1 MKENRKIARQLKNF
15 YIGVA
20 VVALLLVIFNVLYAG
35 YDSGLAFTGVPME
48 QKIESMVKEQVADHS
63 FQLNTE
69 GFDMIEQVRAG
80 RAYDLGTMNI
90 WFVLLLLFVAWGI
103 YYMRYQNGK
112 TKEFIQAMPVKG
124 YKWIIQPFFVV
135 GGIVI
140 AAYALDAIGLSLV
153 QTRYNQLYQRIVEN
167 KGLGTIDPSCIER
180 ANTDLCEMLL
190 VQILVVLILYVWF
203 SFWLIASK
211 QKLVGVLMA
220 GGFIYW
226 YYRVIDYFY
235 YRGDTFLDM
244 VDKTSYEISVFKV
257 ARYLYGI
264 INPFALSEQVP
275 GAFSQQT
282 ELGYSVGVCM
292 AIKVAEIVIGIFVI
306 MRIVRKREYSKGRC
320 FYTTGMDVFVSIL
333 AGIAALGLVFEGDY
347 HTAHIEGTTIVKGC
361 IVAVVIAAVTFYVV
375 HLGFA
380 AISKE
385 KEQKCIR
392 IAKKRAY
399 REMSGLFRLE
409 WKENLFFLAANCIW
423 VIMHCNEYNL
433 FWGITESV
441 DVLHSYSIDQIDNV
455 VRYVYNSL
463 DTGAGEVISWY
474 ISGVIGVQIIWMLVR
489 KLIQGYKERTV
500 SGREFIAA
508 LPVSR
513 QTRYLYETIRDCVM
527 LVLPVIITTFII
539 RNRFSGVL
547 QGGNIDIYWM
557 SRSVWGLTI
566 ISCSYLLMLYGLIRW
581 IEMLIPSGVLR
592 MPVAASFLYVIHMV
606 NSVLIR
612 CGAVGRTINNL
623 LTLHSPLGGG
633 INAKGE
639 YIYNLK
645 KPEIFFYFDSA
656 MKYIH
661 SSDYNVTAPAQFSAF
676 YNVSNVLGYI
686 GYVLL
691 YMGIAAVFLYFAGRL
706 ARKQEYS
713 VDGLYFPFAKYV
725 FAAAVSI
732 AMGIVLLQ
740 NAIAWW
746 HRMLIGILIIGIF
759 VVLVY
764 YLDPERKLT
773 KRQKVGVVK

>member
-1 MKENRKIARQLKNF
+1 MKEKRKIARQLKNF

-63 FQLNTE
+63 FQLNTK

-103 YYMRYQNGK
+103 YYMRYQSGK
-112 TKEFIQAMPVKG
+112 TKEFIQAMPAKG

-153 QTRYNQLYQRIVEN
+153 QTRYNQIYQRIVEDH
-167 KGLGTIDPSCIER
+167 GLGTIDPSCITGVN
-180 ANTDLCEMLL
+180 ADLGRMLL
-190 VQILVVLILYVWF
+190 AQLLIILTLYVWF
-203 SFWLIASK
+203 ALWLIASK
-211 QKLVGVLMA
+211 QKVVGTLA
-220 GGFIYW
+220 ACGFGYWIYW
-226 YYRVIDYFY
+226 ILDYFY
-235 YRGDTFLDM
+235 YSDAPVSEVINF
-244 VDKTSYEISVFKV
+244 
-257 ARYLYGI
+257 LYGAV
-264 INPFALSEQVP
+264 NPEVLLYQTIED
-275 GAFSQQT
+275 FSQKT
-282 ELGYSVGVCM
+282 ETGYS
-292 AIKVAEIVIGIFVI
+292 IGIYMIVQIVWILLGTLAVI
-306 MRIVRKREYSKGRC
+306 WISRRRELSRGRW
-320 FYTTGMDVFVSIL
+320 FYTTGIEIFASVL
-333 AGIAALGLVFEGDY
+333 AGMAGASIVFLGECD
-347 HTAHIEGTTIVKGC
+347 AHHPNMNTIVRSFVVA
-361 IVAVVIAAVTFYVV
+361 IVAAVGIFCVL
-375 HLGFA
+375 HPQSRSKG
-380 AISKE
+380 KE
-385 KEQKCIR
+385 KKQRSNQITR
-392 IAKKRAY
+392 KRTY
-399 REMSGLFRLE
+399 QEMSSLFRLE
-409 WKENLFFLAANCIW
+409 WKENLFFLVANSIW

-547 QGGNIDIYWM
+547 QGENIDIYWM

-612 CGAVGRTINNL
+612 CGAVGRTINNM

>member
-20 VVALLLVIFNVLYAG
+20 VVALLFVIFNVLYAG

-103 YYMRYQNGK
+103 YYMRYQSGK

-153 QTRYNQLYQRIVEN
+153 QTRYNQIYQRIVEDH
-167 KGLGTIDPSCIER
+167 GLGTIDPSCITGVN
-180 ANTDLCEMLL
+180 ADLWRMLL
-190 VQILVVLILYVWF
+190 AQLLIILTLYVWF
-203 SFWLIASK
+203 ALWLIASK
-211 QKLVGVLMA
+211 QKVVGTLA
-220 GGFIYW
+220 ACGFGYWIYW
-226 YYRVIDYFY
+226 ILVFFY
-235 YRGDTFLDM
+235 YQDAPVSEVINF
-244 VDKTSYEISVFKV
+244 
-257 ARYLYGI
+257 LYGAV
-264 INPFALSEQVP
+264 NPEVLLYQTIED
-275 GAFSQQT
+275 FSQKT
-282 ELGYSVGVCM
+282 ETGYS
-292 AIKVAEIVIGIFVI
+292 IGIY
-306 MRIVRKREYSKGRC
+306 MIVQIAWILLGTLAIIWISRRRELSRGRW
-320 FYTTGMDVFVSIL
+320 FYTTGIEIFASTL
-333 AGIAALGLVFEGDY
+333 AGMAGASIVFLGECD
-347 HTAHIEGTTIVKGC
+347 AHHPKMSTIVRSFA
-361 IVAVVIAAVTFYVV
+361 VAVVAAVGTFCVL
-375 HLGFA
+375 HPGLGNKR
-380 AISKE
+380 KE
-385 KEQKCIR
+385 KKQISNQ
-392 IAKKRAY
+392 ITKKRVY
-399 REMSGLFRLE
+399 REMSCLFRLE
-409 WKENLFFLAANCIW
+409 WKENLFFLVANCIW
-423 VIMHCNEYNL
+423 VVMQYKGYNS
-433 FWGITESV
+433 FWFIAEGI
-441 DVLHSYSIDQIDNV
+441 DVLHSFPADQIDKV
-455 VRYVYNSL
+455 VKYVYDSWEM
-463 DTGAGEVISWY
+463 TAGDVISWY
-474 ISGVIGVQIIWMLVR
+474 VGGVVGIQIIWLLGR

-500 SGREFIAA
+500 SGRAFVAT
-508 LPVSR
+508 LPVGR
-513 QTRYLYETIRDCVM
+513 QARYLYEIIRDCVM
-527 LVLPVIITTFII
+527 LVLPVIITTFVVM
-539 RNRFSGVL
+539 NQFTGVL
-547 QGGNIDIYWM
+547 NGVDINMYW
-557 SRSVWGLTI
+557 SNRSIWGLTI

-623 LTLHSPLGGG
+623 FTLHAPLSGS
-633 INAKGE
+633 INEKGE
-639 YIYNLK
+639 YIYDLM
-645 KPEIFFYFDSA
+645 KPEISFYFDSN
-656 MKYIH
+656 YIY
-661 SSDYNVTAPAQFSAF
+661 SLDYDVTAPAQFSAF
-676 YNVSNVLGYI
+676 YNVSKVLSYS

-691 YMGIAAVFLYFAGRL
+691 YIGIAVVFLYFAGRL
-706 ARKQEYS
+706 AGKQEHS

>member
-63 FQLNTE
+63 FQLNTK

-103 YYMRYQNGK
+103 YYMRYQSGK
-112 TKEFIQAMPVKG
+112 TKEFIQAMPAKG

-153 QTRYNQLYQRIVEN
+153 QTRYNQIYQRIVEDH
-167 KGLGTIDPSCIER
+167 GLGTIDPSCITGVN
-180 ANTDLCEMLL
+180 ADLGRMLL
-190 VQILVVLILYVWF
+190 AQLLIILTLYVWF
-203 SFWLIASK
+203 ALWLIASK
-211 QKLVGVLMA
+211 QKVVGTLA
-220 GGFIYW
+220 ACGFGYWIYW
-226 YYRVIDYFY
+226 ILDYFY
-235 YRGDTFLDM
+235 YSDAPVSEVINF
-244 VDKTSYEISVFKV
+244 
-257 ARYLYGI
+257 LYGAV
-264 INPFALSEQVP
+264 NPEVLLYQTIED
-275 GAFSQQT
+275 FSQKT
-282 ELGYSVGVCM
+282 ETGYS
-292 AIKVAEIVIGIFVI
+292 IGIYMIVQIVWILLGTLAVI
-306 MRIVRKREYSKGRC
+306 WISRRRELSRGRW
-320 FYTTGMDVFVSIL
+320 FYTTGIEIFASVL
-333 AGIAALGLVFEGDY
+333 AGMAGASIVFLGECD
-347 HTAHIEGTTIVKGC
+347 AHHPNMNTIVRSFVVA
-361 IVAVVIAAVTFYVV
+361 IVAAVGIFCVL
-375 HLGFA
+375 HPQSRSKG
-380 AISKE
+380 KE
-385 KEQKCIR
+385 KKQRSNQITR
-392 IAKKRAY
+392 KRTY
-399 REMSGLFRLE
+399 QEMSSLFRLE
-409 WKENLFFLAANCIW
+409 WKENLFFLVANSIW
-423 VIMHCNEYNL
+423 VVMQYKGYNS
-433 FWGITESV
+433 FWFIAEGI
-441 DVLHSYSIDQIDNV
+441 DVLHSFPADQIDKV
-455 VRYVYNSL
+455 VKYMYDSWEM
-463 DTGAGEVISWY
+463 TAGDVISWY
-474 ISGVIGVQIIWMLVR
+474 VGGVVGIQIIWLLGR

-500 SGREFIAA
+500 SGREFVAT
-508 LPVSR
+508 LPVGR
-513 QTRYLYETIRDCVM
+513 QARYLYEIIRDCVM
-527 LVLPVIITTFII
+527 LVLPVIITTFVVM
-539 RNRFSGVL
+539 NQFTGVL
-547 QGGNIDIYWM
+547 NGVDINMYW
-557 SRSVWGLTI
+557 SNRSIWGLTI

-623 LTLHSPLGGG
+623 FTLHAPLSGS
-633 INAKGE
+633 INEKGE
-639 YIYNLK
+639 YIYDLM
-645 KPEIFFYFDSA
+645 KPEISFYFDSN
-656 MKYIH
+656 YIY
-661 SSDYNVTAPAQFSAF
+661 SLDYDVTAPAQFSAF
-676 YNVSNVLGYI
+676 YNVSKVLSYS

-691 YMGIAAVFLYFAGRL
+691 YIGIAVVFLYFAGRL
-706 ARKQEYS
+706 AKKQEYS

>member
-48 QKIESMVKEQVADHS
+48 QKIESMVKEQGADHS

-103 YYMRYQNGK
+103 YYMRYQSGK
-112 TKEFIQAMPVKG
+112 TKEFLQTIPVKG
-124 YKWIIQPFFVV
+124 RKWILQPFFVM

-140 AAYALDAIGLSLV
+140 VAYVFDGIGLLLV
-153 QTRYNQLYQRIVEN
+153 QTRYNQIYQRIVEDH
-167 KGLGTIDPSCIER
+167 GLGTIDPSCITGVN
-180 ANTDLCEMLL
+180 ADLGRMLL
-190 VQILVVLILYVWF
+190 AQLLIILTLYVWF
-203 SFWLIASK
+203 ALWLIASK
-211 QKLVGVLMA
+211 QKVA
-220 GGFIYW
+220 GFLAACGFIYW
-226 YYRVIDYFY
+226 YYWVIDFFY
-235 YRGDTFLDM
+235 YRGDPFFDM
-244 VDKTSYEISVFKV
+244 VEQTSYDISVFKV
-257 ARYLYGI
+257 ARFLYYI
-264 INPFALSEQVP
+264 INPFALSEQMS

-282 ELGYSVGVCM
+282 EPGYSVGTCM
-292 AIKVAEIVIGIFVI
+292 AIKVAEIVIGIFAI
-306 MRIVRKREYSKGRC
+306 IWIARRREYSKGRF
-320 FYTTGMDVFVSIL
+320 FYTTGMDMFVSIL
-333 AGIAALGLVFEGDY
+333 AGIAALGLVFVGDY
-347 HTAHIEGTTIVKGC
+347 QTTHIEGKTIVKGC
-361 IVAVVIAAVTFYVV
+361 IVAVVIAVATFYVL

-380 AISKE
+380 SISKE

-392 IAKKRAY
+392 ITKKRAY

-409 WKENLFFLAANCIW
+409 WKENLFFLVANCIW

-441 DVLHSYSIDQIDNV
+441 DVLHSYSIDQIVNV
-455 VRYVYNSL
+455 VGYVYNSL

-474 ISGVIGVQIIWMLVR
+474 ISGVVGVQIIWLLVR

-623 LTLHSPLGGG
+623 LTLHAPLSGS
-633 INAKGE
+633 INEKGE
-639 YIYNLK
+639 YIYDLM
-645 KPEIFFYFDSA
+645 KPEISFYFDSA

-676 YNVSNVLGYI
+676 YNASNVSGYI

-691 YMGIAAVFLYFAGRL
+691 YIAIAAVFLYFAGRL
-706 ARKQEYS
+706 AKKQEHS

>member
-90 WFVLLLLFVAWGI
+90 WFVLLLLFVAWGV
-103 YYMRYQNGK
+103 YYMRYQSGK

-140 AAYALDAIGLSLV
+140 AAYALDTIGLSLV
-153 QTRYNQLYQRIVEN
+153 QTRYNQIYQRIVEDH
-167 KGLGTIDPSCIER
+167 GLGTIDPSCITGVN
-180 ANTDLCEMLL
+180 ADLWRMLL
-190 VQILVVLILYVWF
+190 AQLLIILTLYVWF
-203 SFWLIASK
+203 ALWLIASK
-211 QKLVGVLMA
+211 QKVVGTLA
-220 GGFIYW
+220 ACGFGYWIYW
-226 YYRVIDYFY
+226 ILDFFY
-235 YRGDTFLDM
+235 YSDAPVSEVINFFYGAVNPEVL
-244 VDKTSYEISVFKV
+244 
-257 ARYLYGI
+257 LYQTI
-264 INPFALSEQVP
+264 ED
-275 GAFSQQT
+275 FSQKT
-282 ELGYSVGVCM
+282 ETGYS
-292 AIKVAEIVIGIFVI
+292 IGIY
-306 MRIVRKREYSKGRC
+306 MIVQIVCILLGTLAIIWISRRRELSRGRW
-320 FYTTGMDVFVSIL
+320 FYTTGMEIVISVL
-333 AGIAALGLVFEGDY
+333 AGMAGASIVFLGECD
-347 HTAHIEGTTIVKGC
+347 AHHPKMSTIVRSFVVA
-361 IVAVVIAAVTFYVV
+361 IVAAVGIFCVL
-375 HLGFA
+375 HPQSR
-380 AISKE
+380 SKG
-385 KEQKCIR
+385 
-392 IAKKRAY
+392 KKKKQRSNQITRKRTY
-399 REMSGLFRLE
+399 WEMSCLFRLE
-409 WKENLFFLAANCIW
+409 WKENLFFLVANSIW
-423 VIMHCNEYNL
+423 VVMQYKGYNS
-433 FWGITESV
+433 FWFIAEGI
-441 DVLHSYSIDQIDNV
+441 DVLHSFPADQIDKV
-455 VRYVYNSL
+455 VKYMYDSWEM
-463 DTGAGEVISWY
+463 TAGDVISWY
-474 ISGVIGVQIIWMLVR
+474 VGGVVGIQIIWLLGR

-500 SGREFIAA
+500 SGREFVAT
-508 LPVSR
+508 LPVGR
-513 QTRYLYETIRDCVM
+513 QARYLYEIIRDCVM
-527 LVLPVIITTFII
+527 LVLPVIITTFVVM
-539 RNRFSGVL
+539 NQFTGVL
-547 QGGNIDIYWM
+547 NGVDINMYW
-557 SRSVWGLTI
+557 SNRSIWGLTI

-623 LTLHSPLGGG
+623 FTLHAPLSGS
-633 INAKGE
+633 INEKGE
-639 YIYNLK
+639 YIYDLM
-645 KPEIFFYFDSA
+645 KPEISFYFDS
-656 MKYIH
+656 KYIY
-661 SSDYNVTAPAQFSAF
+661 SLDYDVTAPAQFSAF

>member
-90 WFVLLLLFVAWGI
+90 WFVLLLLFVAWGV
-103 YYMRYQNGK
+103 YYMRYQSGK

-153 QTRYNQLYQRIVEN
+153 QTRYNQIYQRIVEDH
-167 KGLGTIDPSCIER
+167 GLGTIDPSCITGVN
-180 ANTDLCEMLL
+180 ADLGRMLL
-190 VQILVVLILYVWF
+190 AQLLIILTLYVWF
-203 SFWLIASK
+203 ALWLIASK
-211 QKLVGVLMA
+211 QKVA
-220 GGFIYW
+220 GFLAACGFGYWIYW
-226 YYRVIDYFY
+226 ILDFFY
-235 YRGDTFLDM
+235 YSDAPVSEVINF
-244 VDKTSYEISVFKV
+244 
-257 ARYLYGI
+257 LYGAV
-264 INPFALSEQVP
+264 NPEVLLYQTIED
-275 GAFSQQT
+275 FSQKT
-282 ELGYSVGVCM
+282 ETGYSIGIYMIVQIAWILFGTL
-292 AIKVAEIVIGIFVI
+292 AIIWISRRRELSRGRWFYTMGMEIVISVLAGMAGASIVFLGECDVYHLK
-306 MRIVRKREYSKGRC
+306 MSTIVRSFVAAIVAAVGTFCVLHPRSRSKG
-320 FYTTGMDVFVSIL
+320 
-333 AGIAALGLVFEGDY
+333 
-347 HTAHIEGTTIVKGC
+347 
-361 IVAVVIAAVTFYVV
+361 
-375 HLGFA
+375 
-380 AISKE
+380 KE
-385 KEQKCIR
+385 KKQSSNQITRKR
-392 IAKKRAY
+392 IY
-399 REMSGLFRLE
+399 QEMSSLFRLE
-409 WKENLFFLAANCIW
+409 WKENLFFLVANSIW
-423 VIMHCNEYNL
+423 VVMQCKGYNS
-433 FWGITESV
+433 FWFIAEDI
-441 DVLHSYSIDQIDNV
+441 DVLHSFSADQIDKV
-455 VRYVYNSL
+455 VKYMYDSWEMTVG
-463 DTGAGEVISWY
+463 DVISWY
-474 ISGVIGVQIIWMLVR
+474 VGGVVGIQIIWLLGR

-500 SGREFIAA
+500 SGREFVAT
-508 LPVSR
+508 LPVGR
-513 QTRYLYETIRDCVM
+513 QARYLYEIIRDCVM
-527 LVLPVIITTFII
+527 LVLPVIITTFVVM
-539 RNRFSGVL
+539 NQFTGVL
-547 QGGNIDIYWM
+547 KGVDINMYW
-557 SRSVWGLTI
+557 SNRSIWGLTI

-623 LTLHSPLGGG
+623 FTLHAPLSGS
-633 INAKGE
+633 INEKGE
-639 YIYNLK
+639 YIYDLM
-645 KPEIFFYFDSA
+645 KPEISFYFDSN
-656 MKYIH
+656 YIY
-661 SSDYNVTAPAQFSAF
+661 SLDYDVTAPAQFSAF
-676 YNVSNVLGYI
+676 YNVSKVLSYS

-691 YMGIAAVFLYFAGRL
+691 YIGIAVVFLYFAGRL
-706 ARKQEYS
+706 AGKQEYS

>member
-35 YDSGLAFTGVPME
+35 YDSSLAFTGVPME

-63 FQLNTE
+63 FQLNTK

-90 WFVLLLLFVAWGI
+90 WFVLLLLFVAWGV
-103 YYMRYQNGK
+103 YYMRYQSGK

-153 QTRYNQLYQRIVEN
+153 QTRYNQIYQRIIEDH
-167 KGLGTIDPSCIER
+167 GLGTIDPSCITGVN
-180 ANTDLCEMLL
+180 ADLWRMLL
-190 VQILVVLILYVWF
+190 VQLLIILTLYVWF
-203 SFWLIASK
+203 ALWLIASK
-211 QKLVGVLMA
+211 QKVVGTLA
-220 GGFIYW
+220 ACGFGYWIYW
-226 YYRVIDYFY
+226 ILDFFY
-235 YRGDTFLDM
+235 YQNAPVSEVINFFYGAVNPEVL
-244 VDKTSYEISVFKV
+244 
-257 ARYLYGI
+257 LYQTI
-264 INPFALSEQVP
+264 ED
-275 GAFSQQT
+275 FSQKT
-282 ELGYSVGVCM
+282 ETGYS
-292 AIKVAEIVIGIFVI
+292 IGIY
-306 MRIVRKREYSKGRC
+306 MIVQIVCILLGTLAIIWISRRRELSKGRL
-320 FYTTGMDVFVSIL
+320 FYTTGIEIFASVL
-333 AGIAALGLVFEGDY
+333 AGMAGASIVFLGECD
-347 HTAHIEGTTIVKGC
+347 AHHPKMSTIVRSFVVA
-361 IVAVVIAAVTFYVV
+361 IVAAVGIFCVL
-375 HLGFA
+375 HPQSR
-380 AISKE
+380 SKG
-385 KEQKCIR
+385 KKKKQRSNQVTRKR
-392 IAKKRAY
+392 IY
-399 REMSGLFRLE
+399 QEMSSLFRLE
-409 WKENLFFLAANCIW
+409 WKENLFFLVANSIW
-423 VIMHCNEYNL
+423 VVMQYKGYNS
-433 FWGITESV
+433 FWFIAEDI
-441 DVLHSYSIDQIDNV
+441 DVLHSFSADQIDKV
-455 VRYVYNSL
+455 VKYMYDSWEMTVG
-463 DTGAGEVISWY
+463 DVISWY
-474 ISGVIGVQIIWMLVR
+474 VGGVVGIQIIWLLGR

-500 SGREFIAA
+500 SGREFVAT
-508 LPVSR
+508 LPVGR
-513 QTRYLYETIRDCVM
+513 QARYLYEIIRDCVM
-527 LVLPVIITTFII
+527 LVLPVIITTFVVM
-539 RNRFSGVL
+539 NQFTGVL
-547 QGGNIDIYWM
+547 NGVDINMYW
-557 SRSVWGLTI
+557 SNRSIWGLTI

-623 LTLHSPLGGG
+623 FTLHAPLSGS
-633 INAKGE
+633 INEKGE
-639 YIYNLK
+639 YIYDLM
-645 KPEIFFYFDSA
+645 KPEISFYFDS
-656 MKYIH
+656 KYIY
-661 SSDYNVTAPAQFSAF
+661 SLDYDVTAPAQFSAF